1 MRQFSEAEVAAFE
14 RDGFLVVPGLF
25 GPAETAELQA
35 WTDEVQAYPEIPG
48 RHMVYGEM
56 SL

>member
-1 MRQFSEAEVAAFE
+1 VRQFSEAEVAAFE